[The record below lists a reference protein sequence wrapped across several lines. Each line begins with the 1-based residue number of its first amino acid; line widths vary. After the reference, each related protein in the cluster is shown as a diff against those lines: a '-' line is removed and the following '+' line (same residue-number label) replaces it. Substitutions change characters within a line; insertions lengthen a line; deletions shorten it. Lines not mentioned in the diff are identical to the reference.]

1 MRSLR
6 TVFELTVLLCLTS
19 CVEETKLVYLGYT
32 RPYCTSDSLVSI
44 EPFANW
50 PTQSYRPIGMSVS
63 GIPMPGS
70 IDPYEYTFPRE
81 TMSYLK
87 VKPAKTHRHYMVSSY
102 RYGIFCPE
110 GYVSECDIEDARNI
124 VRGVTKR
131 NLDNMLRDMCDGN
144 FDRRSFKKRFA
155 CLMSREVLQKIVSA
169 EADSL
174 DETLGGWQMFKP
186 TKGIDAEQTSY
197 NIMYRDG
204 GWYDIVAPE
213 GSDTVSVRTVIVGKY
228 LNPIIV
234 EVRNPKMNVSVSGTN
249 YKPSARTRML
259 ASDKYNTEFIYLRF
273 MCPLIYK
280 ESQPAQLVTDED
292 FDKLKAKAN
301 TLKLAFVETFYR
313 DILASGNDLKT
324 IQKKYRYS
332 MAWRL
337 AGMTDSLMQAKNC
350 STDMFL
356 PCSYSDFATGN
367 HTVTYLGD
375 DWYQVSAAGKSL
387 KLKVVLY
394 GKRLTPAIMG
404 MRNPSQ
410 NIDYCPGRFTWLD
423 GNK

>member
-1 MRSLR
+1 MRNISIICGLAS
-6 TVFELTVLLCLTS
+6 LLCLTS
-19 CVEETKLVYLGYT
+19 CFDETKLTYLGYT
-32 RPYCTSDSLVSI
+32 QPFSMNGNSI
-44 EPFANW
+44 AVMPHHW
-50 PTQSYRPIGMSVS
+50 PRDFHYPIGMGMS
-63 GIPMPGS
+63 GLPTPSMLVPE
-70 IDPYEYTFPRE
+70 IDDNEPICYIKT
-81 TMSYLK
+81 K
-87 VKPAKTHRHYMVSSY
+87 VVKTHNHSMVGNYSQ
-102 RYGIFCPE
+102 GAFCPE
-110 GYVSECDIEDARNI
+110 GYVSECDVDDAKNI
-124 VRGVTKR
+124 VRTVAER
-131 NLDNMLRDMCDGN
+131 NLCQLVGGMCEGN
-144 FDRRSFKKRFA
+144 FDRRNFDKRFA
-155 CLMSREVLQKIVSA
+155 PLMSREVLRELKSA
-169 EADSL
+169 KGDSL

-186 TKGIDAEQTSY
+186 TKGIDAGQASY
-197 NIMYRDG
+197 NVVYRG
-204 GWYDIVAPE
+204 EGWYDIIAPE
-213 GSDTVSVRTVIVGKY
+213 GNDKVSVRTMLVGKY

-234 EVRNPKMNVSVSGTN
+234 EVRNPKMNVSVSGTSC
-249 YKPSARTRML
+249 KPSARTKML
-259 ASDKYNTEFIYLRF
+259 AFDKYETEFMYLQF

-280 ESQPAQLVTDED
+280 ESQPAQFVADED

-337 AGMTDSLMQAKNC
+337 AGMTDSLVQVKNC

-356 PCSYSDFATGN
+356 PCNYSDFAAGN
-367 HTVTYLGD
+367 HTVTYLGK

-404 MRNPSQ
+404 LRNPSQ